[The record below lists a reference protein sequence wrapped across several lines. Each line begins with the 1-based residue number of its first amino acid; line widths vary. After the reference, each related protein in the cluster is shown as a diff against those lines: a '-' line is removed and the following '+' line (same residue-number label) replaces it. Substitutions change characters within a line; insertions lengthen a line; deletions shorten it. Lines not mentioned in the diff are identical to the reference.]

1 MARAQF
7 RPLLHPR
14 ARAHFLVSA
23 RCVFHYLWSGYFLC
37 LTGRGALRLPFF
49 FCACHLGALSLHCT
63 ALPLSVFLDLQRKME
78 GKGWGYTQQFSFSQV
93 YRRRRR
99 GSMPSHPTD
108 AGPSTA
114 RHAGSD
120 EEQVSDP
127 RSRLRTFA
135 SCQRLTS
142 QSAMRKANKNSN
154 SQRLSTQGIE
164 SQPCSPLNP

>member
-23 RCVFHYLWSGYFLC
+23 RCVFHYLWIFPVSHWARRFALAFFFLC
-37 LTGRGALRLPFF
+37 LSPWGSFAAL
-49 FCACHLGALSLHCT
+49 HGT
-63 ALPLSVFLDLQRKME
+63 ATLSVLGLAKKME
-78 GKGWGYTQQFSFSQV
+78 GKGWGYTPHSSFSQV

-108 AGPSTA
+108 AGPPTA

-120 EEQVSDP
+120 EEQVSHP
-127 RSRLRTFA
+127 HSRLRTFA

-164 SQPCSPLNP
+164 SQPCSPLNPR